1 MRVTVRDARPS
12 LPQLQGDRPEIYIFL
27 KGAQSHMRTIEKRRP
42 ADLLKAG
49 RGKASP
55 KAAPAA
61 DPRAELIHRQR
72 SLVNA
77 MLCMI

>member
-1 MRVTVRDARPS
+1 
-12 LPQLQGDRPEIYIFL
+12 
-27 KGAQSHMRTIEKRRP
+27 MRTKTEKRPVPPRT
-42 ADLLKAG
+42 G

-55 KAAPAA
+55 KTAPAA

-77 MLCMI
+77 MLCCAI

>member
-1 MRVTVRDARPS
+1 
-12 LPQLQGDRPEIYIFL
+12 
-27 KGAQSHMRTIEKRRP
+27 MRTIEKRRP

-49 RGKASP
+49 RGKAAP

-77 MLCMI
+77 MLCCMI

>member
-1 MRVTVRDARPS
+1 
-12 LPQLQGDRPEIYIFL
+12 
-27 KGAQSHMRTIEKRRP
+27 MRTKTEKRP

-55 KAAPAA
+55 KTAPAA

-77 MLCMI
+77 MLCCAI